1 MVEVDERPLMFL
13 NRFVEEKKV
22 VCVDLM
28 MLFLSLTFLAETQPS
43 M

>member
-1 MVEVDERPLMFL
+1 VVEVDERPLMFL
-13 NRFVEEKKV
+13 NGFVEEKKV

-28 MLFLSLTFLAETQPS
+28 MLFLTFLAETQPS